1 MDAAHPVEPTSG
13 TWAQIGHP
21 GAAPGPPGPSKGPIR
36 AKTDPFGGPR
46 SAVVVSYGARAH
58 DMDAAHPVGP
68 TSGTWAQIRPPGLP
82 RAPKRAFLGQNG
94 PFWGPQECRRG
105 FVRGPST

>member
-1 MDAAHPVEPTSG
+1 MGCPKTSG
-13 TWAQIGHP
+13 APKRDFIGQNY
-21 GAAPGPPGPSKGPIR
+21 
-36 AKTDPFGGPR
+36 PFGGPR

-58 DMDAAHPVGP
+58 DMDAAHPVRP

-105 FVRGPST
+105 FVWGPSTWYGCVPPRHTVWK